1 MGEIAII
8 MSERYQKKWLFVTIF
23 TNKKYCFNPYP
34 MKKLL
39 LIISSLFIYNIG
51 ISQSHLKYL
60 DYIFPSDSISGFDV
74 KAADAMALQHYF
86 FGSEYKVFMYKS
98 KRDFINSKYGFTF
111 PSFNQNNKSGPAT
124 INAAPCMNEDF
135 ELSASTTG
143 TTPATAV
150 ANTLVGWTVTQ
161 GQNVGVN
168 GSCLQAGCC
177 PIVGSTDCWVRS
189 TPWTAPAPLGA
200 IGASPLGG
208 TKVLQMNDNVW
219 AQGEVVRIQQTFPV
233 TSTNALFQF
242 TYKAA
247 MDGSGHPCCDQ
258 PYMRVEI
265 MDCMNNI
272 LNCPK
277 VDIIPPGA
285 SCATVSPTGWL
296 TSGNISYT
304 PNWIVKSIDL
314 SPYLGSC
321 VTIKVT
327 VGDCDGWAHYG
338 YAFFDA
344 VCKPMTVGVNNLV
357 FPAGTNVIAVAAC
370 GVATASL
377 QAPAGMGPYLWN
389 GPGGSG
395 VTSNTNQAVNTTVA
409 GNYTLTMTPPGICAP
424 ITKTLS
430 LSFSTYPTVG
440 FTRPNN
446 CTTYTLTNSGTAAP
460 AVQTYSFAGPG
471 APSSFTTTSPTSV
484 VNFAPSTTY
493 TITQTITNAAGCY
506 TNTSQVITTPAGPS
520 PAFTAVPSLT
530 QCFSGN
536 AFTFNATTAA
546 GTHTYNFSPAAGA
559 PATGNVANYGAV
571 SFTSPGT
578 YTITHTV
585 NSAGCVTAT
594 SSVVVVNSTPTIA
607 VATGTAPPCA
617 SQSAT
622 LNASGGPGTLIWTG
636 PGSYSAVAGGTTTI
650 TNFTQG
656 VYTLTANNNGCIA
669 TRTVNIVNPSLP
681 VVTFTN
687 TGPYCQGASIVFN
700 ATSSST
706 SAISFTQFWSNSSAT
721 GWWSY
726 CCSGLTTTVTT
737 PATTSSSGVYFFY
750 ISYAN
755 GCYAQLQTT
764 VTVNPCVLPIELSS
778 FSANCI
784 NNNSIEVNWETQ
796 SEKDTDY
803 FLVKRST
810 DGINFV
816 TVAKVKAHGN
826 SNSANNYSIID
837 NDVSGRTSYYYKL
850 VEVDIDKSEREI
862 DKMVSSN
869 CNISGHEIDVYPVPA
884 DNELY
889 ILSHEDLGNV
899 NIDIV
904 DAFGRTVKSI
914 SGTNVTRNGKI
925 KIGTSDLISGCYEI
939 ILSSETRITQKRI
952 VIFR

>member
-1 MGEIAII
+1 
-8 MSERYQKKWLFVTIF
+8 
-23 TNKKYCFNPYP
+23 
-34 MKKLL
+34 MKKFILF
-39 LIISSLFIYNIG
+39 IISCFFSHSVN
-51 ISQSHLKYL
+51 SQSHLKYL
-60 DYIFPSDSISGFDV
+60 DYIFPTDSLAGFDND
-74 KAADAMALQHYF
+74 AANLTAMNHHYF
-86 FGSEYKVFMYKS
+86 GIEYKVYLYKA
-98 KRDFINSKYGFTF
+98 KRDFINIKYGYSNPPF
-111 PSFNQNNKSGPAT
+111 QQINKTGPAT

-143 TTPATAV
+143 TTAASSIG
-150 ANTLVGWTVTQ
+150 NTLVGWTVTQ
-161 GQNVGVN
+161 GQNVGIN

-177 PIVGSTDCWVRS
+177 PTVGSTDCWVRS

-304 PNWIVKSIDL
+304 PNWIIKSIDL

-344 VCKPMTVGVNNLV
+344 ICKPMTVGVNSLV
-357 FPAGTNVIAVAAC
+357 FPAGSNLIAVAAC

-395 VTSNTNQAVNTTVA
+395 VTSNTNQAVNTTMA
-409 GNYTLTMTPPGICAP
+409 GNYTLTMTPPGVCAP

-440 FTRPNN
+440 FTQPNN
-446 CTTYTLTNSGTAAP
+446 CTTYTLTNTGSAAP

-471 APSSFTTTSPTSV
+471 APSSFTTTAATSV

-594 SSVVVVNSTPTIA
+594 SSVVVVNSTPTIS
-607 VATGTAPPCA
+607 VASGTAPPCT

-622 LNASGGPGTLIWTG
+622 LVASGGPGTLVWTG
-636 PGSYSAVAGGTTTI
+636 PSSYSAVAGGTTTV
-650 TNFTQG
+650 TNFVQG

-669 TRTVNIVNPSLP
+669 TRTVNLVNPSTP

-687 TGPYCQGASIVFN
+687 TGPYCVGQSIVLN
-700 ATSSST
+700 ATLSNTAT
-706 SAISFTQFWSNSSAT
+706 SWVQMWAP
-721 GWWSY
+721 GWWWST
-726 CCSGLTTTVTT
+726 CCTATSGTVSL
-737 PATTSSSGVYFFY
+737 PATTSSSGLYFF
-750 ISYAN
+750 SVSWLN
-755 GCYAQLQTT
+755 GCWAKVTT
-764 VTVNPCVLPIELSS
+764 SVTVMSPCVLPIELSS

-784 NNNSIEVNWETQ
+784 NNNNIEVNWETQ
-796 SEKDTDY
+796 SEKSIDFY
-803 FLVKRST
+803 LVKRST

-816 TVAKVKAHGN
+816 TIGKVKAHGN

-850 VEVDIDKSEREI
+850 VEVDFDKSEREI

-899 NIDIV
+899 SIQIV
-904 DAFGRTVKSI
+904 DAFGRTVNRI
-914 SGTNVTRNGKI
+914 DNTNVTKNAKI
-925 KIGTSDLISGCYEI
+925 KIETNDLINGCYEI
-939 ILSSETRITQKRI
+939 ILSSEVRVTQKKI